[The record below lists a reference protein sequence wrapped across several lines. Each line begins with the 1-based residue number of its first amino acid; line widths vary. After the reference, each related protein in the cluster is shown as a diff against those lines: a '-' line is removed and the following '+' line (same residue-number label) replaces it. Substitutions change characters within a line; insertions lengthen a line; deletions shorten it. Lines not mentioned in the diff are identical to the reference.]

1 MPTSPLRRPRARAL
15 RRLAGTCP
23 ARRRPRLCRAS
34 SYTCHGGS
42 ASTHLRS
49 IRACYARGA
58 LAAAPRS
65 QAGPRRA
72 RHLARRGLNSTI
84 GRWSASALTTR
95 RTLSRPARGGAVTQ
109 PRTLGTG
116 AGCGRRQA
124 SVHHGLQCS
133 EPRAHSLHARRMPLL
148 PGLSQTPPLGSAS
161 GHACPTALAPACLPC
176 KALRAGGARSS
187 ASQGWRGRRRGRART
202 LGVGRCQDDQLVILR
217 HGLPVVH
224 GADLEAHLRLPLVLQ
239 HGRHADVR
247 VQLRARRPALARL
260 LALAGHG
267 RAICGPTSPILAGR
281 GRASRGPTL
290 GQLTLLPH
298 SCKCISQSM
307 SVRRGL
313 WTGFVARRRHSPP

>member
-1 MPTSPLRRPRARAL
+1 MLMLPVRCASVCGDPAAHSRHRRRLWEAPGERPSRAAVFRAARAFTACPSHAAAARAEPDSPTSFCIWPCMPDCACACVSAMQGPASWRRP
-15 RRLAGTCP
+15 
-23 ARRRPRLCRAS
+23 
-34 SYTCHGGS
+34 
-42 ASTHLRS
+42 
-49 IRACYARGA
+49 
-58 LAAAPRS
+58 
-65 QAGPRRA
+65 
-72 RHLARRGLNSTI
+72 
-84 GRWSASALTTR
+84 
-95 RTLSRPARGGAVTQ
+95 V
-109 PRTLGTG
+109 
-116 AGCGRRQA
+116 
-124 SVHHGLQCS
+124 QC
-133 EPRAHSLHARRMPLL
+133 E
-148 PGLSQTPPLGSAS
+148 
-161 GHACPTALAPACLPC
+161 
-176 KALRAGGARSS
+176 
-187 ASQGWRGRRRGRART
+187 QGWRGRRRGRART

-307 SVRRGL
+307 RVRRGL

>member
-176 KALRAGGARSS
+176 KALRAGGALSS
-187 ASQGWRGRRRGRART
+187 ASKAGAGGGAGARALWGSGAARTTSSSSSATGSRSFTAPIWKATSACHWFFSMDATPMSGYSCARGAPPSRASWLWRGTAERFADPP
-202 LGVGRCQDDQLVILR
+202 LQFWQ
-217 HGLPVVH
+217 
-224 GADLEAHLRLPLVLQ
+224 GAAGQV
-239 HGRHADVR
+239 ADPPWDSSPYCPT
-247 VQLRARRPALARL
+247 AASALAN
-260 LALAGHG
+260 
-267 RAICGPTSPILAGR
+267 P
-281 GRASRGPTL
+281 
-290 GQLTLLPH
+290 
-298 SCKCISQSM
+298 
-307 SVRRGL
+307 
-313 WTGFVARRRHSPP
+313 